1 MADLSDIY
9 LKWHTH
15 HDNLVTLMH
24 SLLENKKLV
33 DVTLAA
39 EGKYINVHNL
49 VLCAA
54 SSYLEVHFQ
63 IKHSFAHYN
72 ALFKFY
78 RTFLASS
85 KNLLQSSSKIS
96 SFVTSSY

>member
-9 LKWHTH
+9 LKWDTH

-39 EGKYINVHNL
+39 EGKYINVHSL
-49 VLCAA
+49 VLCAV
-54 SSYLEVHFQ
+54 SSYFEVRFQ
-63 IKHSFAHYN
+63 IKHYFAHFN
-72 ALFKFY
+72 AFF
-78 RTFLASS
+78 F
-85 KNLLQSSSKIS
+85 I
-96 SFVTSSY
+96 